1 MNKIAY
7 LKSLGKKGIIDIVN
21 QLGMETYEDSETK
34 GTKVVIEQNNII
46 RVETYDNEIDDAVYV
61 CINDFQVFDSP
72 ELSKKFR
79 NIMAEKFGNSYLKD
93 YIIYQ
98 INLKKVKIKDLQ
110 TIVNKEKREMLNLE
124 AEMINYEKTL

>member
-79 NIMAEKFGNSYLKD
+79 NIMAEKFGNRYLKD

-124 AEMINYEKTL
+124 AEMINYEKL

>member
-34 GTKVVIEQNNII
+34 GTKVVIEQNSII

-79 NIMAEKFGNSYLKD
+79 NIMAEKFGNRYLKD

>member
-21 QLGMETYEDSETK
+21 QLGMKTYEDSETK

-79 NIMAEKFGNSYLKD
+79 NIMAEKFGNRYLKD

>member
-79 NIMAEKFGNSYLKD
+79 NIMAEKFGNRYLKD

>member
-21 QLGMETYEDSETK
+21 QLGMKTYEDSETK

-79 NIMAEKFGNSYLKD
+79 NIMAKKFGNRYLKD

>member
-21 QLGMETYEDSETK
+21 QLGMETYEDSETR
-34 GTKVVIEQNNII
+34 GTKVVIEQNSII

-79 NIMAEKFGNSYLKD
+79 NIMAEKFGNRYLKD